1 LKSSLNI
8 YNKFMSNNNINL
20 NTPDETLVMQAIYKD
35 AATNEPRGWSDA
47 FTTEELI
54 VMYNSDYVHE
64 HWSQSNR
71 DWLTQQVG
79 EIIDN
84 ELHLNR

>member
-1 LKSSLNI
+1 
-8 YNKFMSNNNINL
+8 MSDNNIDL